1 MKVIENKRLHGGIR
15 RRTYCFVLSREHID
29 AEKRWCSFPA
39 LLFSQRLMLLA
50 GKKKKMYLV
59 IANLPKLSHS
69 ERETTSFLSPLLLP
83 PTSIHCGAFLR
94 WLSLSHPLVM
104 EDFAVCL

>member
-1 MKVIENKRLHGGIR
+1 MVQ
-15 RRTYCFVLSREHID
+15 
-29 AEKRWCSFPA
+29 
-39 LLFSQRLMLLA
+39 FSCPSVFTEVNVA
-50 GKKKKMYLV
+50 SWKKKKKMYLV